1 MVFFSLPKMECINL
15 EASEGNN
22 QLLVSFDDEDEITND
37 EMEDFID
44 DGDQQQDDVSIY
56 RQLGPENIEHYHKF
70 PNHTTNPKEAIYEDD
85 EPYCGSEETHSL
97 NCIIPKI
104 ESLLILINFMDLKN
118 LSKNSRIP

>member
-1 MVFFSLPKMECINL
+1 MKCINL

-44 DGDQQQDDVSIY
+44 DGDQQQDDVSFY
-56 RQLGPENIEHYHKF
+56 RQLDPENIEHYKF
-70 PNHTTNPKEAIYEDD
+70 PNQTTNPKEAIYEDD

-118 LSKNSRIP
+118 LSRNSRIP

>member
-1 MVFFSLPKMECINL
+1 MECINL

-44 DGDQQQDDVSIY
+44 DGDQQQDDVSFY
-56 RQLGPENIEHYHKF
+56 RQLDPENIEHYHKF
-70 PNHTTNPKEAIYEDD
+70 PNQTTNPKEAIYEDD
-85 EPYCGSEETHSL
+85 EPYCGSEETDSL

-104 ESLLILINFMDLKN
+104 ESLLISINFMDLKN
-118 LSKNSRIP
+118 LSRNSRIP

>member
-44 DGDQQQDDVSIY
+44 DGDQQ
-56 RQLGPENIEHYHKF
+56 
-70 PNHTTNPKEAIYEDD
+70 
-85 EPYCGSEETHSL
+85 
-97 NCIIPKI
+97 
-104 ESLLILINFMDLKN
+104 
-118 LSKNSRIP
+118 